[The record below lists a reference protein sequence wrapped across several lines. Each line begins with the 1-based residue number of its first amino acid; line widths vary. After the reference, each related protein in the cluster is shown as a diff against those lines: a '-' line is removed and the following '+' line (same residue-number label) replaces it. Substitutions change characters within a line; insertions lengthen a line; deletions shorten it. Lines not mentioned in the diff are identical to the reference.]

1 MDPFDAEVTRARE
14 SAAAALGALPGLEAR
29 SEIRFEIGYPELVY
43 SPDGRAAYSLV
54 PGLFAGQIQA
64 IVRVYLD
71 GRVATVGQLKAPAQD
86 CASAVTG
93 LSASGA
99 SRLTSELAAKY
110 PGAEISSP
118 ILVHDGPVARE
129 AWMHSV
135 KNGPAINLWI
145 FSTAGGTYSRPAG
158 EFLK

>member
-1 MDPFDAEVTRARE
+1 MDPSDVEVTRARE
-14 SAAAALGALPGLEAR
+14 SAAAALGALPGSEAR
-29 SEIRFEIGYPELVY
+29 LVIGEPELVY
-43 SPDGRAAYSLV
+43 SLDGRAAYFLV
-54 PGLFAGQIQA
+54 PGLLAGQIQA
-64 IVRVYLD
+64 IVRVFLD
-71 GRVATVGQLKAPAQD
+71 GCVATVGRLKAPAQD

-93 LSASGA
+93 LSASEA
-99 SRLTSELAAKY
+99 SRLTIELAAKY

-118 ILVHDGPVARE
+118 ILVHDGPVGRE

-135 KNGPAINLWI
+135 KNGSAPDLWI